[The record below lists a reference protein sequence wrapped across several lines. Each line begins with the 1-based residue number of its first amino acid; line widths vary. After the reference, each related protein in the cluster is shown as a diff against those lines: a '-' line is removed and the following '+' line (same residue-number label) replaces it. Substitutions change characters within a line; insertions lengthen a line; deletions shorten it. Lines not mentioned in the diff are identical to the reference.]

1 MAQVA
6 FKKGKLATLP
16 STYSEGTFYV
26 TTDERGLYLDIS
38 GSERIRLGDFQEVD
52 TLLALESIPTEKRSQ
67 TALYYVKTINCL
79 AKWNGENFIQI
90 NPDTGATD
98 IQIVDTNDNGIT
110 ASYSADGRKII
121 LTISKKFVDE
131 NTFITK
137 IGDIGSKSVKEYV
150 DEKTTGIASD
160 EALGALG
167 QRVTTV
173 EGQIAVINGEDG
185 TAGSIKKALKDAK
198 DYTDEKG
205 TAMNA
210 RVQELEDTVDE
221 LDDTYAP
228 IEHDHEIGDV
238 TGLTEAL
245 AAKAANTDLEA
256 AKGRISTLES
266 QIGGLSGAMHFK
278 GEVHEDPT
286 EMSSFDGYASG
297 DVVVYGEK
305 EYVFDGEQFVEFGDV
320 TAEGQRITALE
331 NKLNGVGDTVTGYVG
346 GQITTAKTEL
356 IGEEDDVT
364 ATTIQGGVAEAEAY
378 TDAAIEEIANGDEI
392 NDFAGV
398 EDALDG
404 IQNGTSINNFGAVET
419 ALAWGS
425 F

>member
-38 GSERIRLGDFQEVD
+38 GTERIRLGDFQEVD
-52 TLLALESIPTEKRSQ
+52 TLAALESIPSEKRSQ

-79 AKWNGENFIQI
+79 AKWNGTNFIQI

-98 IQIVDTNDNGIT
+98 IQVVDTNENGIT

-131 NTFITK
+131 NTFTTK
-137 IGDIGSKSVKEYV
+137 IGDIGSKSVKQYV
-150 DEKTTGIASD
+150 DEKTEGIASD
-160 EALGALG
+160 EALGQLG

-173 EGQIAVINGEDG
+173 EGQIAVINGEDS
-185 TAGSIKKALKDAK
+185 TDGSIKKALKDAK
-198 DYTDEKG
+198 AYTDEKD
-205 TAMNA
+205 TAMDA
-210 RVQELEDTVDE
+210 RVQELEETAEALDE
-221 LDDTYAP
+221 TYAP
-228 IEHDHEIGDV
+228 IEHEHDIEDV
-238 TGLTEAL
+238 DGLTEAL
-245 AAKAANTDLEA
+245 AAKATNADLET
-256 AKGRISTLES
+256 AKGRISILEG

-278 GEVHEDPT
+278 GEVQEDPT
-286 EMSSFDGYASG
+286 EMSSLDDYVSG
-297 DVVVYGEK
+297 DVVVYGNK
-305 EYVFDGEQFVEFGDV
+305 EYVFDGEKFVEFGDV

-331 NKLNGVGDTVTGYVG
+331 GKLNGITDTVKKYVDDQDAAVETKLVGTGDG
-346 GQITTAKTEL
+346 
-356 IGEEDDVT
+356 VT
-364 ATTIQGGVAEAEAY
+364 ATTIKGGVVEAKAH

-392 NDFAGV
+392 NDFASV
-398 EDALDG
+398 EDALDD
-404 IQNGTSINNFGAVET
+404 IQNGTSINDFAGVES
-419 ALAWGS
+419 ALTWGS